1 MAVEAISC
9 ADRCIRSEGGA
20 RAARQAAAIH
30 KCGVSPMLSVPAG
43 AAYSWQGT
51 DTSATEKRKLKKQK
65 LLRCSFG
72 H

>member
-30 KCGVSPMLSVPAG
+30 KHRRKKETKKTKASASALATGKRTYAG
-43 AAYSWQGT
+43 DGAVG
-51 DTSATEKRKLKKQK
+51 
-65 LLRCSFG
+65 
-72 H
+72 